1 MLLPN
6 DHVRMLLELLRPAS
20 PELARRWLAALM
32 LVPPGE
38 REEVVALVESR
49 IVSEYTARGE
59 PPKAEMLHLHSP
71 PLQREGYTERVVRSY
86 ARADGAEPAR
96 AGGSTPAAGV

>member
-1 MLLPN
+1 
-6 DHVRMLLELLRPAS
+6 MLLELLRPAS

-49 IVSEYTARGE
+49 IVSEYAARGE
-59 PPKAEMLHLHSP
+59 TPKAEMLHLHSL

-86 ARADGAEPAR
+86 ERVDGAEPAR